1 MSLYVEITRKSKEK
15 PEKNF
20 YKNFKKTLDIGLF
33 ISYSSLTV
41 CDELVNSKWTL
52 TTAYCKSKTNI

>member
-1 MSLYVEITRKSKEK
+1 MSLYVETTRKSKEK
-15 PEKNF
+15 PEKKI

-33 ISYSSLTV
+33 IGYSSLTV
-41 CDELVNSKWTL
+41 CDKFVNSKWTL